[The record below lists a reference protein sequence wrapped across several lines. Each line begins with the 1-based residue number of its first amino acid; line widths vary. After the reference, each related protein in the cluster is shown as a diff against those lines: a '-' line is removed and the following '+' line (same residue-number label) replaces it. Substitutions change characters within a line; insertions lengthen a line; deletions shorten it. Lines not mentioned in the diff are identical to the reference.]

1 MIASGLYFA
10 VCAVALLVTDR
21 IARRSADEV
30 TITDL
35 FDRVLTS
42 RTIRL
47 AVLVCWWW
55 LGWHF
60 LAGQTVDG

>member
-1 MIASGLYFA
+1 VIVSGIYFA
-10 VCAVALLVTDR
+10 VCAGALLVTDR

>member
-1 MIASGLYFA
+1 MLTSAVYFTA
-10 VCAVALLVTDR
+10 CAVALVITDR
-21 IARRSADEV
+21 IAHRSEDQVGA
-30 TITDL
+30 TDL
-35 FDRVLTS
+35 FDRILSS
-42 RTIRL
+42 RTIRM

>member
-1 MIASGLYFA
+1 MIGSAIYFA
-10 VCAVALLVTDR
+10 ACAVALIVSDR
-21 IARRSADEV
+21 IARRSTDRV
-30 TITDL
+30 GVNDL
-35 FDRVLTS
+35 FDRVLSS